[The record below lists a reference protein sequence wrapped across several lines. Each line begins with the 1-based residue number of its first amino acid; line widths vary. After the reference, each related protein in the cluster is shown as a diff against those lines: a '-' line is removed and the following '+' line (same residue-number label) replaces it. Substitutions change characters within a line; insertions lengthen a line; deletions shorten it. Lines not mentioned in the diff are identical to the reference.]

1 MRIVDIIIRD
11 QSVWRRW
18 LFVVSTMRQEMITL
32 GA

>member
-1 MRIVDIIIRD
+1 MRIVDIIKRD

-18 LFVVSTMRQEMITL
+18 LFVVSTMRREMITL